1 MARGGSKC
9 LERKDEAL
17 DERALLEVLRQIDAD
32 RGIATLR
39 LVNTGLS
46 PSLAVQLADF
56 LEKNA
61 TLTHVDLSGNDR
73 MGAHGVSC
81 LAESLAKN
89 TTLRTLTLSRCKL
102 SSDAL
107 DSWAAFFR
115 KGANTT
121 LQTIE

>member
-1 MARGGSKC
+1 MARGGSRC
-9 LERKDEAL
+9 FERKDEAL
-17 DERALLEVLRQIDAD
+17 DERALLEVLRQVDAD
-32 RGIATLR
+32 RCITTLR

-56 LEKNA
+56 LENNA

-81 LAESLAKN
+81 LAESLTKN
-89 TTLRTLTLSRCKL
+89 TTLRALILSRCKL
-102 SSDAL
+102 SSNAL
-107 DSWAAFFR
+107 NSWATFFR
-115 KGANTT
+115 KGVNTT

>member
-1 MARGGSKC
+1 MARDGSWRC
-9 LERKDEAL
+9 LERKDESL
-17 DERALLEVLRQIDAD
+17 DERALLEILRQVDAD
-32 RGIATLR
+32 SGIATLR
-39 LVNTGLS
+39 LVNTELS

-56 LEKNA
+56 LKNA

-89 TTLRTLTLSRCKL
+89 TALRTLTLSRCKL

-107 DSWAAFFR
+107 DAWARFFR
-115 KGANTT
+115 KGDNST
-121 LQTIE
+121 LQIIE